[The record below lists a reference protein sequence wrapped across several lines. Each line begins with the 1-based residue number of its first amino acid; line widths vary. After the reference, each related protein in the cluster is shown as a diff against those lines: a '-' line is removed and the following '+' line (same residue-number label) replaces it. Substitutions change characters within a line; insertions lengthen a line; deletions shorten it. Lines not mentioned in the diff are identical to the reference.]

1 MVGEDDTSMSEME
14 HSMSPHPRSG
24 VTFKR
29 PETVDSY
36 NDADVD
42 DYSTQDDGGESTEP
56 ENTGST
62 MYFGQVEERS
72 DQYQVNAMDV
82 EELRR
87 SQRRYRAGRGRHN
100 GSDDEDEDED
110 LGSSTPSAE
119 HSDKNIHSMLC
130 VSMESV
136 DQVGRRERFMQS
148 NFESLSGGDDVSL
161 PTMSNTNSISNSWR
175 EGGAGAGQTNSA
187 HQRNAGTID
196 AARRLRDAEQNRRRE
211 ELQRRIEE
219 TRMKLQN
226 IGYRTLKGSQSIN
239 DLSSFPESSPSSS
252 GTLPRPSRADD
263 EKKAKREPESSP
275 NTSVEEAKTEVEG
288 GSSGSQGTALKRAYS
303 LSDLNKPNVPR
314 RILPAPPANVSG
326 KKGAGPLMSSTPTR
340 PASSQSS
347 DNERIRQRR
356 KSIDDRSDRGSEYG
370 GSRSEY
376 GGSRKG
382 SSKSPGPVLSR
393 LEQHE
398 RMLAERERE
407 RRDQQRLVSMG
418 QRSSSRGDLR
428 PKSVTET
435 ESDRDLPSYM
445 RSTSASIKKEKLTGG
460 GGGSNPV
467 DRVRRRSSTHHH
479 TQSQGDLR
487 RISGVDQDTSSEEDM
502 SWSKHHR
509 SSSQDRRNGDMRPGP
524 GRAKSE
530 RDLSRVAR
538 VNLGSGGGSRD
549 NVSTPVQQKQRTKMK
564 TTTIISGDGAV
575 VVNNPDH
582 PQFAVRGTEAVDV
595 TRAPLSRQL
604 AERCGAKM
612 QEAADDLVKLYKRIS
627 LDDDLDDT
635 LRGELLSQLSA
646 GASLTAGTLRLVTGD
661 NAHDSKL
668 Q

>member
-1 MVGEDDTSMSEME
+1 MFCLQFHIFYFTYIF
-14 HSMSPHPRSG
+14 P
-24 VTFKR
+24 F
-29 PETVDSY
+29 TVK
-36 NDADVD
+36 V
-42 DYSTQDDGGESTEP
+42 
-56 ENTGST
+56 
-62 MYFGQVEERS
+62 
-72 DQYQVNAMDV
+72 
-82 EELRR
+82 
-87 SQRRYRAGRGRHN
+87 
-100 GSDDEDEDED
+100 
-110 LGSSTPSAE
+110 
-119 HSDKNIHSMLC
+119 LC
-130 VSMESV
+130 LSLHAL
-136 DQVGRRERFMQS
+136 
-148 NFESLSGGDDVSL
+148 NFS
-161 PTMSNTNSISNSWR
+161 
-175 EGGAGAGQTNSA
+175 
-187 HQRNAGTID
+187 
-196 AARRLRDAEQNRRRE
+196 
-211 ELQRRIEE
+211 
-219 TRMKLQN
+219 
-226 IGYRTLKGSQSIN
+226 
-239 DLSSFPESSPSSS
+239 
-252 GTLPRPSRADD
+252 ADD

-661 NAHDSKL
+661 NGETPTRGSKTPAPAGPVTNTQSPVSHQHL
-668 Q
+668 SANPYFQHMIQNYSNMMRAGQQQSPVSPQTQSQSSNQDKLESKNWKGPSWC